1 VEKERLAVLQAEIKA
16 QLQEIE
22 GIYTRIEDRT
32 KWGTDLNP
40 SPGVPSR
47 PPTNRDKAATESVGY
62 QLHNLYCAFED
73 LFKIVTETF
82 ENHIQD
88 KSKYHHELLKRMAIS
103 IEGVRPRLLSQE
115 CFLLLDNL
123 RSFRH
128 LFRHAYSYELDERK
142 LKIVL
147 EDAFTLRRIYPTDV
161 NVFLNSFGP
170 PPAKR

>member
-1 VEKERLAVLQAEIKA
+1 MEKERLAVLQAEIKA
-16 QLQEIE
+16 QIREIE
-22 GIYTRIEDRT
+22 GIYIRIEDRT

-40 SPGVPSR
+40 SPGVPNR
-47 PPTNRDKAATESVGY
+47 PSTSRDKAATESVGY

-73 LFKIVTETF
+73 LFKIVAETF

-88 KSKYHHELLKRMAIS
+88 KSKYHQELLRRMAIS

-147 EDAFTLRRIYPTDV
+147 EDAFTLRKIYPNDV
-161 NVFLNSFGP
+161 HVFLNSFGP
-170 PPAKR
+170 

>member
-16 QLQEIE
+16 QIQGIE
-22 GIYTRIEDRT
+22 GIYTRIEDR
-32 KWGTDLNP
+32 K
-40 SPGVPSR
+40 R
-47 PPTNRDKAATESVGY
+47 KKDKAAMESVGY

-73 LFKIVTETF
+73 LFKIVAETF

-88 KSKYHHELLKRMAIS
+88 KNKYHQELLKRMAIS

-142 LKIVL
+142 LKIVM

-161 NVFLNSFGP
+161 NVFLNSFGKGETSP
-170 PPAKR
+170 D

>member
-1 VEKERLAVLQAEIKA
+1 MEKESLAILRAEIRA
-16 QLQEIE
+16 QVEEIE
-22 GIYTRIEDRT
+22 GIYARLEDR
-32 KWGTDLNP
+32 K
-40 SPGVPSR
+40 R
-47 PPTNRDKAATESVGY
+47 KKDKAAMESVGY

-73 LFKIVTETF
+73 LFKIVAETF

-88 KSKYHHELLKRMAIS
+88 KSKYHLELLKRMAIS

-115 CFLLLDNL
+115 SFPLLDNL

-147 EDAFTLRRIYPTDV
+147 DDAYTLRKIYGIDIE
-161 NVFLNSFGP
+161 VFLSSLEE
-170 PPAKR
+170 

>member
-1 VEKERLAVLQAEIKA
+1 MEKERLAVLQAEIKA
-16 QLQEIE
+16 QIQEIA

-32 KWGTDLNP
+32 KWGTDLNLSP
-40 SPGVPSR
+40 SP
-47 PPTNRDKAATESVGY
+47 NRNKAAMESVGY

-73 LFKIVTETF
+73 LFKIVAETF

-88 KSKYHHELLKRMAIS
+88 KRKYHQELLKRMAIS

-147 EDAFTLRRIYPTDV
+147 EDAFTLRRIYPTEV
-161 NVFLNSFGP
+161 TVFLNSFGKGGTP
-170 PPAKR
+170 PD

>member
-1 VEKERLAVLQAEIKA
+1 VDKERLAVLQAEIKA
-16 QLQEIE
+16 QIQGIE

-32 KWGTDLNP
+32 KWANPGTDLNL
-40 SPGVPSR
+40 S
-47 PPTNRDKAATESVGY
+47 PTNKAVMESVGY

-73 LFKIVTETF
+73 LFKIVAETF

-88 KSKYHHELLKRMAIS
+88 KNKYHQELLKRMAIS

-115 CFLLLDNL
+115 CLLLLDNL

-147 EDAFTLRRIYPTDV
+147 EDAITVRGIYPTDV
-161 NVFLNSFGP
+161 NVFLKELGAGSHFTSKGEL
-170 PPAKR
+170 

>member
-1 VEKERLAVLQAEIKA
+1 MEKERLAILQAEIKA
-16 QLQEIE
+16 QMQEIE
-22 GIYTRIEDRT
+22 GIYTRIEDR
-32 KWGTDLNP
+32 KLGTDLNLFP
-40 SPGVPSR
+40 INK
-47 PPTNRDKAATESVGY
+47 TAMESVGY

-73 LFKIVTETF
+73 LFKIVAETF

-88 KSKYHHELLKRMAIS
+88 KSKYHQELLKRMAIS

-142 LKIVL
+142 VKIVL
-147 EDAFTLRRIYPTDV
+147 EDAVTLRGICQNDIDA
-161 NVFLNSFGP
+161 FLNSFE
-170 PPAKR
+170 